1 MGEGLPGETGGGPG
15 GPAAGSR
22 IAGYVLEEE
31 IGAGGMAVVFRAHD
45 ERLDRLVAL
54 KLLTPGLAGNAEFR
68 RRFLRESRAA
78 AAVDDPH
85 IIPVY
90 EAGEA
95 GGVLFIAMRYVS
107 GGDVRGLL
115 QREGPLPPG
124 RVAAILSPVASA
136 LDAAH
141 GAGLVHRDVKPGNML
156 IDARPG
162 RPDHVYLSDFG
173 LAKGGS
179 VSALTGTGLY
189 LGTVAYMAP
198 EQIQGH
204 GVDGRADQ
212 YALGCAAFELLGGEV
227 PFERDQDMA
236 VIYAHLSVPPPSLA
250 SKRPGLPSAVDGALA
265 RALAKAP
272 EDRYPSCREFAEA
285 LRQALGLPGYDRGP
299 GVAVARAAASGQAPG
314 APVAAESG
322 ATEVRPV
329 TGGDRGVPEPGRSGL
344 GEEGGTR
351 ELPQGTVTFLFT
363 DLEGS
368 TRRWE
373 EHPAQMR
380 DALARHNTIVR
391 GAVES
396 HGGVVFSTMGDGLAA
411 VFASA
416 REAVR
421 AVLAAQQGL
430 GAVDWG
436 EVTGPMAARMGLLTD
451 EGVLGGEHYLNQPLN
466 RCARLMAAGH
476 GGQALVS
483 GATELLVRDDLP
495 DGCALVDLGEHRLR
509 DLARPVRIFQLTGPG
524 LRREF
529 PPLRTLEA
537 FAGNLPVQLSSF
549 VGRAGEL
556 GQVAAAIQR
565 SPLVTVTGPGG
576 VGKTRLALQAAAD
589 QLPSFGDGA
598 WLCEL
603 HPADD
608 QETMAQAVLATLRAR
623 PRPGLSTAD
632 SIVEF
637 LRTRTALLLVLDNCE
652 HLASAAAAL
661 AADILR
667 GCRGVRILATSQ
679 QPLGVGGE
687 QVFGLRPLSLPPPE
701 AGMAVAGASDAVSL
715 FTQRA
720 AAARSDFSLSPG
732 NVAAVG
738 EICRRLDGIPLAIE
752 LAAARV
758 TALLPAEIA
767 GLLDERFRLLTRGR
781 ADAAD
786 RQQTLQAT
794 VEWSYALLGE
804 TERRVFGCL
813 GVFPGSFDA
822 AAATAVA
829 GAAGLEQWDALDSLT
844 DLVSKSMVAE
854 EEGLDQTSRFRL
866 LETMRAYARQQL
878 AADELGKL
886 RHRHAEHYAAFAER
900 AGLEL
905 LGPAQLEWQQRIRAE
920 RDNLQA
926 VVTWA
931 LTSGDQARAP
941 AFRIVAALVLFA
953 ATSPSTAGGWAEAC
967 AAQIGACPPELRG
980 MVIAA
985 AAWTALFASD
995 LPLARR
1001 RAEDALRDPASSDPI
1016 SRALLRMV
1024 LAQTWTLTGQPE
1036 RGASIAREARQEAA
1050 ELGIESLVADLLA
1063 VEAMAWTAAG
1073 DYAAAR
1079 PPAMEAVEVARRVQ
1093 NPALSAFAFCAAAG
1107 AIWPGDPQTALMLI
1121 EDSMALTR
1129 AGAFD
1134 PMLDSALTW
1143 AGFIRAQT
1151 GDLSGALAALQ
1162 EAMVRQ
1168 HADGD
1173 RLLLGMTLQITAATL
1188 ARLGEAEPA
1197 VVLSGA
1203 FSANFPPDISAVNED
1218 QKMGIGEAQS
1228 LARRTLDEAAY
1239 SAALIRG
1246 AAMDSDEVLGYAQG
1260 EFRRLAARSAESG
1273 TQAPGPGAAEPP
1285 GMTGLPGKTT
1295 CHGTASS
1302 HFFSDIVVFGVN
1314 GHRSPMPVCR
1324 MIPAPA
1330 KLSAAVVIQSSG
1342 VALVQCTLSAYAAR
1356 ARFSAR
1362 AARAVR
1368 ARVRARLGPGRS
1380 RAAGQPS
1387 KSMATTRTAPMM
1399 HPHAALMASGAQCA
1413 RSRNIR

>member
-1 MGEGLPGETGGGPG
+1 MGERRPGETDGGPG

-31 IGAGGMAVVFRAHD
+31 VGTGGMAVVFRARD

-115 QREGPLPPG
+115 RREGPLAPG
-124 RVAAILSPVASA
+124 RAAAILSPVASA

-141 GAGLVHRDVKPGNML
+141 GAGLVHRDVKPANML

-162 RPDHVYLSDFG
+162 RPDHLYLSDFG
-173 LAKGGS
+173 LAKSGS
-179 VSALTGTGLY
+179 ASALTGTGLY

-198 EQIQGH
+198 EQIQGQ

-212 YALGCAAFELLGGEV
+212 YALGCAAFELLGGGA
-227 PFERDQDMA
+227 PFEREQDMA
-236 VIYAHLSVPPPSLA
+236 VLYAHLSAPPPSLA
-250 SKRPGLPSAVDGALA
+250 SKRPGLPPAIDGVLA

-272 EDRYPSCREFAEA
+272 GDRYGSCREFAEA
-285 LRQALGLPGYDRGP
+285 LRQALGLPGYDRDP
-299 GVAVARAAASGQAPG
+299 GVALARAASGQPSGPSAG
-314 APVAAESG
+314 AESG
-322 ATEVRPV
+322 ATVVR
-329 TGGDRGVPEPGRSGL
+329 
-344 GEEGGTR
+344 GGTR
-351 ELPQGTVTFLFT
+351 GLPQGTVTFLFT

-380 DALARHNTIVR
+380 DALARHNTIVH

-421 AVLAAQQGL
+421 AVLAAQQRL
-430 GAVDWG
+430 GAVNWG
-436 EVTGPMAARMGLLTD
+436 EVTGPLAARMGLLTD

-466 RCARLMAAGH
+466 RCARLMAAAH

-495 DGCALVDLGEHRLR
+495 DGCALADLGEHRLR
-509 DLARPVRIFQLTGPG
+509 DLARPVQIFQLTAPG
-524 LRREF
+524 LRRDF

-549 VGRAGEL
+549 VGRSGEL
-556 GQVAAAIQR
+556 AQLAVAMQR

-589 QLPSFGDGA
+589 QLPSFADGA

-623 PRPGLSTAD
+623 PRPGLSTAG

-679 QPLGVGGE
+679 QPLSVGGE
-687 QVFGLRPLSLPPPE
+687 QVFGLRPLSLPSPD
-701 AGMAVAGASDAVSL
+701 AGMAAAGASDAVSL
-715 FTQRA
+715 FAQRA
-720 AAARSDFSLSPG
+720 AAARSDFRLTPA

-738 EICRRLDGIPLAIE
+738 EICRRLDGIPLAVE

-758 TALLPAEIA
+758 AALRPAEIA

-804 TERRVFGCL
+804 AERRVFDCL

-822 AAATAVA
+822 AAATDVA
-829 GAAGLEQWDALDSLT
+829 GAARLEQWDALDSLT

-854 EEGLDQTSRFRL
+854 EEGLDQTSRYRL
-866 LETMRAYARQQL
+866 LETMQAYARPQL
-878 AADELGKL
+878 AADELGRL

-926 VVTWA
+926 AVTWA
-931 LTSGDQARAP
+931 LTSGDQARPP

-985 AAWTALFASD
+985 AAWTAFFASD

-1036 RGASIAREARQEAA
+1036 RGASIARETRQEAA
-1050 ELGIESLVADLLA
+1050 ELGIEFLVADLLA

-1121 EDSMALTR
+1121 EDSLALTR

-1151 GDLSGALAALQ
+1151 GDLPGALAALQ
-1162 EAMVRQ
+1162 EAMAQQ

-1173 RLLLGMTLQITAATL
+1173 RLLLGMTLQITAAAL

-1228 LARRTLDEAAY
+1228 LARRTLGEAAY
-1239 SAALIRG
+1239 SAAFIRG
-1246 AAMDSDEVLGYAQG
+1246 AAMDNDALVDYAQG
-1260 EFRRLAARSAESG
+1260 EFRRLAALRAESG
-1273 TQAPGPGAAEPP
+1273 APAPESPPGA
-1285 GMTGLPGKTT
+1285 
-1295 CHGTASS
+1295 
-1302 HFFSDIVVFGVN
+1302 
-1314 GHRSPMPVCR
+1314 R
-1324 MIPAPA
+1324 
-1330 KLSAAVVIQSSG
+1330 
-1342 VALVQCTLSAYAAR
+1342 
-1356 ARFSAR
+1356 
-1362 AARAVR
+1362 
-1368 ARVRARLGPGRS
+1368 
-1380 RAAGQPS
+1380 QP
-1387 KSMATTRTAPMM
+1387 
-1399 HPHAALMASGAQCA
+1399 
-1413 RSRNIR
+1413 

>member
-31 IGAGGMAVVFRAHD
+31 IGAGGMAVVFRARD
-45 ERLDRLVAL
+45 ERLGRLVAL
-54 KLLTPGLAGNAEFR
+54 KLLTPGLAGDAEFR

-124 RVAAILSPVASA
+124 RAAAILSPVASA

-179 VSALTGTGLY
+179 ASALTGTGLY

-198 EQIQGH
+198 EQIQGQ

-250 SKRPGLPSAVDGALA
+250 SKRPGLPPAVDGALA

-272 EDRYPSCREFAEA
+272 EDRYPSCREFAEV

-299 GVAVARAAASGQAPG
+299 AVAVARAAASGQAPG
-314 APVAAESG
+314 APAAESG

-329 TGGDRGVPEPGRSGL
+329 TGGDRGVPGSGRSGL
-344 GEEGGTR
+344 GEGGGTR

-421 AVLAAQQGL
+421 GVLAAQQGL

-436 EVTGPMAARMGLLTD
+436 EVTGPLAARMGLLTD

-476 GGQALVS
+476 GGQVLVS

-556 GQVAAAIQR
+556 GQVAAAMQR

-715 FTQRA
+715 FSQRA

-758 TALLPAEIA
+758 AALRPAEIA

-854 EEGLDQTSRFRL
+854 EEGLDQTSRYRL

-878 AADELGKL
+878 AADELGRL

-900 AGLEL
+900 AGLEF

-931 LTSGDQARAP
+931 LTSGDQARPP
-941 AFRIVAALVLFA
+941 AFRIVAALVLFV

-1050 ELGIESLVADLLA
+1050 ELGIEILVADSLA

-1162 EAMVRQ
+1162 EAMAQQ

-1228 LARRTLDEAAY
+1228 LARRTLGEAAY
-1239 SAALIRG
+1239 NAALIRG
-1246 AAMDSDEVLGYAQG
+1246 AAMDSDEVVGYAQG
-1260 EFRRLAARSAESG
+1260 EFRRLAALSAESG
-1273 TQAPGPGAAEPP
+1273 EQAPPGRGAAEPP
-1285 GMTGLPGKTT
+1285 GMTGLPGQ
-1295 CHGTASS
+1295 
-1302 HFFSDIVVFGVN
+1302 DD
-1314 GHRSPMPVCR
+1314 
-1324 MIPAPA
+1324 
-1330 KLSAAVVIQSSG
+1330 LS
-1342 VALVQCTLSAYAAR
+1342 
-1356 ARFSAR
+1356 
-1362 AARAVR
+1362 
-1368 ARVRARLGPGRS
+1368 
-1380 RAAGQPS
+1380 
-1387 KSMATTRTAPMM
+1387 
-1399 HPHAALMASGAQCA
+1399 
-1413 RSRNIR
+1413 

>member
-31 IGAGGMAVVFRAHD
+31 IGAGGMAVVFRARD

-54 KLLTPGLAGNAEFR
+54 KLLTPGLAGDAEFR

-115 QREGPLPPG
+115 RREGPLPPG
-124 RVAAILSPVASA
+124 RAAAILSPVASA

-179 VSALTGTGLY
+179 ASALTGTGLY

-198 EQIQGH
+198 EQIQGQ

-250 SKRPGLPSAVDGALA
+250 SKRPGLPPAVDGALA

-285 LRQALGLPGYDRGP
+285 LRQGLGLPGYDRGP

-314 APVAAESG
+314 TPTAESG

-329 TGGDRGVPEPGRSGL
+329 TGGDRGVPGSGRSGP
-344 GEEGGTR
+344 GEGGGTR

-421 AVLAAQQGL
+421 GVLAAQQGL

-436 EVTGPMAARMGLLTD
+436 EVTGPLAARMGLLTD

-509 DLARPVRIFQLTGPG
+509 DLARPVRIFQLAGPG
-524 LRREF
+524 LRAEF

-556 GQVAAAIQR
+556 GQVAAAMQR

-589 QLPSFGDGA
+589 QLPSFSDGA

-603 HPADD
+603 APAQDG
-608 QETMAQAVLATLRAR
+608 EAMAQAVATALRAR
-623 PRPGLSTAD
+623 PRPGLSTAG
-632 SIVEF
+632 SVVEF
-637 LRTRTALLLVLDNCE
+637 LRTRSALLLVLDNCE
-652 HLASAAAAL
+652 HLADAAAAL

-667 GCRGVRILATSQ
+667 TCSGVRVLATSQ
-679 QPLGVGGE
+679 QALGVGGE
-687 QVFGLRPLSLPPPE
+687 QVFALRPLSLPAPD
-701 AGMAVAGASDAVSL
+701 AGMAAASGSDAVSL
-715 FTQRA
+715 FAQRA
-720 AAARSDFSLSPG
+720 AAVRGDFALSPA

-758 TALLPAEIA
+758 AALGPAEIA

-781 ADAAD
+781 SDAAR

-794 VEWSYALLGE
+794 VEWSYGLLGE
-804 TERRVFGCL
+804 ADRRVFGCL

-822 AAATAVA
+822 EAAVA
-829 GAAGLEQWDALDSLT
+829 VADAGGLARWDVLDGLTELVGKSL
-844 DLVSKSMVAE
+844 VVQ
-854 EEGLDQTSRFRL
+854 EEGPDQTSRYRL
-866 LETMRAYARQQL
+866 LETMRAYTGQQL
-878 AADELGKL
+878 AAVGEPDRL

-900 AGLEL
+900 AGLEVT
-905 LGPAQLEWQQRIRAE
+905 GPAQLEWQPRIRAE

-926 VVTWA
+926 AVTWA
-931 LTSGDQARAP
+931 LSSGDQARP
-941 AFRIVAALVLFA
+941 LAFRIVAALVAFA
-953 ATSPSTAGGWAEAC
+953 ITSPGTVAGWAEAC
-967 AAQIGACPPELRG
+967 LAQISECPPELRG

-985 AAWTALFASD
+985 AGWSAFWAGD
-995 LPLARR
+995 LLLAQR
-1001 RAEDALRDPASSDPI
+1001 RAEDALRAAAADDPI
-1016 SRALLRMV
+1016 GTGLLRV
-1024 LAQTWTLTGQPE
+1024 LLAQTCTFTGEPE
-1036 RGASIAREARQEAA
+1036 RGASLARQARQEAA
-1050 ELGIESLVADLLA
+1050 ELGIEALVGNMLA
-1063 VEAMAWTAAG
+1063 TEAMAWTAAG

-1093 NPALSAFAFCAAAG
+1093 NPALSAYAFLTAAG
-1107 AIWPGDPQTALMLI
+1107 AIWPGEPQTALMLI
-1121 EDSMALTR
+1121 EDCLALTR
-1129 AGAFD
+1129 AGASD
-1134 PMLDSALTW
+1134 PILGTAPML
-1143 AGFIRAQT
+1143 AGVIRARN
-1151 GDLSGALAALQ
+1151 GDLPGALAALQ
-1162 EAMVRQ
+1162 EAMAQQ
-1168 HADGD
+1168 HADGN
-1173 RLLLGMTLQITAATL
+1173 RLLLGGTLQLAAVVL
-1188 ARLGEAEPA
+1188 ALLGEAEPA
-1197 VVLSGA
+1197 AVLSGA
-1203 FSANFPPDISAVNED
+1203 FSAHFPPDVSVVNED
-1218 QKMGIGEAQS
+1218 QKMGIGEARS
-1228 LARRTLDEAAY
+1228 LARQALGGAAY
-1239 SAALIRG
+1239 SAALARG
-1246 AAMDSDEVLGYAQG
+1246 AEMDDDEVVGYAQG
-1260 EFRRLAARSAESG
+1260 QFRRLVACAEPAA
-1273 TQAPGPGAAEPP
+1273 QAPESPP
-1285 GMTGLPGKTT
+1285 GQTRP
-1295 CHGTASS
+1295 
-1302 HFFSDIVVFGVN
+1302 
-1314 GHRSPMPVCR
+1314 
-1324 MIPAPA
+1324 
-1330 KLSAAVVIQSSG
+1330 
-1342 VALVQCTLSAYAAR
+1342 
-1356 ARFSAR
+1356 
-1362 AARAVR
+1362 
-1368 ARVRARLGPGRS
+1368 S
-1380 RAAGQPS
+1380 R
-1387 KSMATTRTAPMM
+1387 RE
-1399 HPHAALMASGAQCA
+1399 
-1413 RSRNIR
+1413 